1 MPLYNFKRI
10 APVPAAKDFIDIVL
24 SRTQRKTPTQ
34 CHAGWGINRIRQFYM
49 RKVKYTQQT
58 WHDKLTRMLDEFP
71 RLDNIHPFYAD
82 LCNVL
87 YDRSHYKLA
96 LGQINM
102 ARQLIDNIAKD
113 YVRLMKYADS
123 QYRAKQLKR
132 AALGRM
138 CTLMKK
144 LNASLGYLEEVR
156 KHLSRLPSIDPNT
169 RTLIVCG

>member
-71 RLDNIHPFYAD
+71 RLDNIHPFAI

-87 YDRSHYKLA
+87 YDRSHY
-96 LGQINM
+96 N
-102 ARQLIDNIAKD
+102 
-113 YVRLMKYADS
+113 
-123 QYRAKQLKR
+123 
-132 AALGRM
+132 
-138 CTLMKK
+138 
-144 LNASLGYLEEVR
+144 
-156 KHLSRLPSIDPNT
+156 
-169 RTLIVCG
+169 